1 MSTRREYHGNYSIIE
16 RFLNLKRKI
25 NSKLEISEPTFKL
38 NVTHW
43 IARPINHNGFVRQ
56 IVVFNEDMLSAIQ
69 VLSIANGELLELIKV
84 SSSEYIAKYKQDIE
98 YLISK
103 D

>member
-1 MSTRREYHGNYSIIE
+1 MSARREYHGIYSIIE
-16 RFLNLKRKI
+16 RFLNIKRKI
-25 NSKLEISEPTFKL
+25 TNKLEIPEPTFKL

-43 IARPINHNGFVRQ
+43 IARPINHNGYVRQ

-69 VLSIANGELLELIKV
+69 VLSIANGEILELIKV
-84 SSSEYIAKYKQDIE
+84 SSSEYIARYKHEIE
-98 YLISK
+98 YLITK